1 MISKERYD
9 KLCELKEFLAIGRYV
24 FKEVGKFELYFFKK
38 DSSGGCECNKAGI
51 VTKLRRELKLNEGTM
66 KNYMEGSGI

>member
-9 KLCELKEFLAIGRYV
+9 KLCELREFLAIGRYV

-38 DSSGGCECNKAGI
+38 DSSDGCECNKAGI
-51 VTKLRRELKLNEGTM
+51 VTKLRYNEKLYG
-66 KNYMEGSGI
+66 G